1 MAITD
6 QLVGESSRR
15 LRLVHFLGVIGL
27 GIGVFILAV
36 SVDSK
41 ALIAGFVLMA
51 VLALVLWK
59 PDLATLGAVFSV
71 WGNVAAAA
79 VRFHHVPA
87 IAAVASFLVLGLPL
101 FYYLIIRREPVR
113 TNGVLGLLLVYLVVQ
128 VASAEFSRDIAASF
142 SALSVFSLQGIVLY
156 FLILNTVRTPVLLR
170 RCLWAMVLAG
180 VLMGALSLVQRVTH
194 TYGKDYAG
202 FAVSHPFAYPPDYDD
217 TSSSSDEP
225 EGQAFQA
232 LYPSWRALGSIGDA
246 NYYAQ
251 IMIVL
256 IPIALLRFWASSSW
270 RERTPALLAV
280 ATISAGVV
288 LSYSRGGAIAVFVVV
303 AGLIAF
309 RYLRLRYVLPVIIA
323 ALLILA
329 ITEPMFIRRIQ
340 TLGGGESGNPR
351 AVDRSILL
359 RRTIIIADYHI
370 FLDHPLLGVG
380 YGQAP
385 KYIPWYGR
393 MYGYAQPAHG
403 AGAHSMYLEIL
414 AETGIAG
421 FGVFM
426 LVIWAAVKPMVV
438 LRRYWARSRPEYAH
452 TLASLMLG
460 LLAFLAAATFLHL
473 SLTRYLYLLLGL
485 CGAASAIYAPQA
497 ELPATVPLKPA
508 RTSRSEFGAAWYEG

>member
-1 MAITD
+1 
-6 QLVGESSRR
+6 
-15 LRLVHFLGVIGL
+15 
-27 GIGVFILAV
+27 
-36 SVDSK
+36 
-41 ALIAGFVLMA
+41 
-51 VLALVLWK
+51 
-59 PDLATLGAVFSV
+59 
-71 WGNVAAAA
+71 
-79 VRFHHVPA
+79 
-87 IAAVASFLVLGLPL
+87 
-101 FYYLIIRREPVR
+101 
-113 TNGVLGLLLVYLVVQ
+113 
-128 VASAEFSRDIAASF
+128 
-142 SALSVFSLQGIVLY
+142 
-156 FLILNTVRTPVLLR
+156 
-170 RCLWAMVLAG
+170 MVLAG

-217 TSSSSDEP
+217 TSSSDEP

-270 RERTPALLAV
+270 RERTPALLAS
-280 ATISAGVV
+280 AAISAGVV

-497 ELPATVPLKPA
+497 ESPATVPLKPA
-508 RTSRSEFGAAWYEG
+508 RTSRSEIGAAWYEG

>member
-27 GIGVFILAV
+27 GIGVFILAA

-232 LYPSWRALGSIGDA
+232 LYPSC
-246 NYYAQ
+246 
-251 IMIVL
+251 
-256 IPIALLRFWASSSW
+256 
-270 RERTPALLAV
+270 
-280 ATISAGVV
+280 VV
-288 LSYSRGGAIAVFVVV
+288 L
-303 AGLIAF
+303 
-309 RYLRLRYVLPVIIA
+309 
-323 ALLILA
+323 
-329 ITEPMFIRRIQ
+329 
-340 TLGGGESGNPR
+340 
-351 AVDRSILL
+351 
-359 RRTIIIADYHI
+359 
-370 FLDHPLLGVG
+370 
-380 YGQAP
+380 
-385 KYIPWYGR
+385 
-393 MYGYAQPAHG
+393 
-403 AGAHSMYLEIL
+403 
-414 AETGIAG
+414 
-421 FGVFM
+421 
-426 LVIWAAVKPMVV
+426 
-438 LRRYWARSRPEYAH
+438 
-452 TLASLMLG
+452 
-460 LLAFLAAATFLHL
+460 
-473 SLTRYLYLLLGL
+473 
-485 CGAASAIYAPQA
+485 
-497 ELPATVPLKPA
+497 
-508 RTSRSEFGAAWYEG
+508 